1 MRNIDK
7 IRDKLKITKITSR
20 LEAWYKDGISFKEL
34 ENICLKLRQEGFYI
48 KRIEHFVNVEYILTQ
63 IEKK

>member
-20 LEAWYKDGISFKEL
+20 LEAWY
-34 ENICLKLRQEGFYI
+34 ICLKLRQEGFYI